1 MMRLFREKKLMM
13 WYPQRARS
21 PKLLVLIG
29 MKTFRC
35 RGVGNST
42 YELFIGKIGLK
53 EKEFDGRVF
62 WKF

>member
-1 MMRLFREKKLMM
+1 MM

-53 EKEFDGRVF
+53 EKELLEELFGTF
-62 WKF
+62 S

>member
-1 MMRLFREKKLMM
+1 MM